1 MQGKTLGA
9 EMVLGSNPSSTMTD
23 CTTFDEFFD
32 VSEPPLKSNK
42 ECIISASP
50 AASKDKTKEGLL
62 ILIYYDFYN
71 Q

>member
-1 MQGKTLGA
+1 
-9 EMVLGSNPSSTMTD
+9 MTD

-50 AASKDKTKEGLL
+50 VASKDKTKEGLL